1 MVVGAGQLIV
11 MRQGG
16 MVRPACQSAARETGL
31 TTIGLLGSDGGLA
44 LAQCDLAVI
53 VPSEITGRE
62 SIKLAP
68 PLCITQD
75 ALLEG
80 VAVFEQAAADCIGEG
95 E

>member
-53 VPSEITGRE
+53 VPSEITGRIQE
-62 SIKLAP
+62 SH
-68 PLCITQD
+68 ITAGH
-75 ALLEG
+75 ALMELI
-80 VAVFEQAAADCIGEG
+80 QTH
-95 E
+95 